1 MRVVT
6 ILVLLIA
13 NLCLLPAKAQE
24 IDFGRIRSFESIGSG
39 EVHGGAPPK
48 AIVDDGEP
56 HAVVLTIWDSDTDAK
71 VFWTSLDGDQPRTTL
86 IHGTT
91 VRAFQTA
98 GELKVQAV
106 GNANQKVKYDYMLL
120 RVGKED

>member
-6 ILVLLIA
+6 ILALLSA
-13 NLCLLPAKAQE
+13 SLWLLPAQAQE
-24 IDFGRIRSFESIGSG
+24 IDFGRIRSFVSVGTG
-39 EVHGGAPPK
+39 EVSGTAPPK

-56 HAVVLTIWDSDTDAK
+56 HTVVLTIWDSDTDAK
-71 VFWTSLDGDQPRTTL
+71 VFWKSLDGNEPRTTL

-106 GNANQKVKYDYMLL
+106 GD
-120 RVGKED
+120 

>member
-1 MRVVT
+1 MRVMT
-6 ILVLLIA
+6 ILVLLSA
-13 NLCLLPAKAQE
+13 SLWLLPAQAQE
-24 IDFGRIRSFESIGSG
+24 IDFGRIRSFQSVGTG
-39 EVHGGAPPK
+39 EVHGTAPPK

-56 HAVVLTIWDSDTDAK
+56 HTVVLTIWDSDTDAK
-71 VFWTSLDGDQPRTTL
+71 IFWKSLDGDAERTTL

-106 GNANQKVKYDYMLL
+106 GSANQKVKYDYMLL
-120 RVGKED
+120 RASKED

>member
-1 MRVVT
+1 MRVMT
-6 ILVLLIA
+6 ILVLLSA
-13 NLCLLPAKAQE
+13 SLLVLPAKAQE
-24 IDFGRIRSFESIGSG
+24 IDFGRIRSFESMGTG
-39 EVHGGAPPK
+39 EVHGAAPPK

-71 VFWTSLDGDQPRTTL
+71 VFWKSLDGDAERTTL

-106 GNANQKVKYDYMLL
+106 GNADQKVKYDYVLM

>member
-1 MRVVT
+1 MRVMT
-6 ILVLLIA
+6 ILMILSASLL
-13 NLCLLPAKAQE
+13 LSSAKAQE
-24 IDFGRIRSFESIGSG
+24 IDFGRIRSFESVGSG
-39 EVHGGAPPK
+39 EVRGTAPPK

-71 VFWTSLDGDQPRTTL
+71 VFWKSLDSDQPRTTV
-86 IHGTT
+86 IHGTA

-106 GNANQKVKYDYMLL
+106 GDANQKVKYDYLLL